1 MVNVSN
7 DKDFLGSD
15 PAREDRDMI
24 DRVMGAEPLRVEQ
37 SLSVPDDDH
46 QEKATTPPLP
56 EDGSELDELMAQS
69 EGEAMDR
76 ADVIGEGARWFAGW
90 CLRFLIVGLALYV
103 SMWALGKIWTGLLPV
118 LLALIVATV
127 LGPPA
132 AWLMKHRW
140 PRAMAALVTLVG
152 SLALV
157 TGVFALM
164 APTVRAQAP
173 HMVDQFTQGIIRLQ
187 EMLQKPPFN
196 VEDEQLLDLVDQ
208 ATTWLQERSG
218 DIANTVFQGI
228 SVVGSVAITLVVML
242 VLLFFMIKDGQD
254 FLPWVRSIAG
264 RRLGWHLTEVLTR
277 SWNTLGGFIRTQ
289 AVVSLIDAI
298 FIGLGLWLL
307 DVPLA
312 LVLAVLTFF
321 AGFIPIVGAFTAG
334 FVAVVV
340 ALVAN
345 GLTTAILALVLII
358 VVQQVEGNIL
368 SPVLQSKA
376 MNLHAAIVLLSVTLG
391 STIFGIIGAFLA
403 VPVAAVVAVW
413 FRYLG
418 DLTDLRTGDKTAA
431 DIKFA
436 TEAGTVT
443 GVQEEA
449 AGRALRER
457 LATLR
462 FGHDA
467 DKEASAQTAGELEE
481 EVGAVA
487 TARPA
492 SGRHKSDGEGNGASG
507 NGNGNHRGDGADHG
521 PFGGRG
527 RTVGNMLNKV
537 TGTITGRF
545 RRR

>member
-7 DKDFLGSD
+7 DKDFPGNE

-24 DRVMGAEPLRVEQ
+24 DRVMGSEPLRVEQ
-37 SLSVPDDDH
+37 SLSVPEDEH
-46 QEKATTPPLP
+46 QEKTTNPPLP
-56 EDGSELDELMAQS
+56 EDGAQLDELMAEA

-90 CLRFLIVGLALYV
+90 CLRFLIVGAALYV
-103 SMWALGKIWTGLLPV
+103 AMWALGKVWTGLLPV

-127 LGPPA
+127 LAPPA
-132 AWLMKHRW
+132 AWLMKHKW
-140 PRAMAALVTLVG
+140 PRALAALVTLLG
-152 SLALV
+152 SLAV
-157 TGVFALM
+157 VGGVFALM
-164 APTVRAQAP
+164 APTVRSQAP
-173 HMVDQFTQGIIRLQ
+173 HMVDQFSQGIIRLQ
-187 EMLQKPPFN
+187 DMLQKPPFN
-196 VEDEQLLDLVDQ
+196 VEDEQLLNLVDQ
-208 ATTWLQERSG
+208 ATTWLQQRSG

-228 SVVGSVAITLVVML
+228 SVVGSVAITLLVML

-289 AVVSLIDAI
+289 ALVSLIDAV

-345 GLTTAILALVLII
+345 GPTTAILALALII

-376 MNLHAAIVLLSVTLG
+376 MNLHATIVLLSVTLG

-413 FRYLG
+413 LRYLG

-443 GVQEEA
+443 GVHEEA

-457 LATLR
+457 LAAIR
-462 FGHDA
+462 FGRDA
-467 DKEASAQTAGELEE
+467 DKADAEESARAADDAEHMEAA
-481 EVGAVA
+481 GAVA
-487 TARPA
+487 TDRTDSPRQAP
-492 SGRHKSDGEGNGASG
+492 GGGHVPGA
-507 NGNGNHRGDGADHG
+507 A
-521 PFGGRG
+521 GGGLGSLMNR
-527 RTVGNMLNKV
+527 V
-537 TGTITGRF
+537 TGSITDRF
-545 RRR
+545 RRK